1 MEHQEYL
8 VNELAKLCGIVP
20 DYWDIFG
27 KKHTAT
33 QEMKRATLRAMRIDV
48 DSTEALEREIRM
60 RGTRPW
66 TTVLEPVMVFS
77 AEKQPVEVPLHLP
90 VPEGAEDGLS
100 ITWSLKDEQCR
111 VSKHSLTEKAITTA
125 GTNWIDG
132 TRYIRIMLKDEADR
146 EPGYYDLYVECN
158 HRDGIFAGGS
168 KSLSITSRVAIAPDA
183 CYLPEKLKS
192 GKAWGLAVNLYAVRS
207 ERNWGIG
214 DFTDLARIVEWVHGL
229 GGGFV
234 GINPLH
240 AIPNTYPYGI
250 SPYSPIS
257 RMYKNFIYLDMEA
270 VPDVAES
277 EAAGDILRSEAFQ
290 KDLGEVRSADLIDYP
305 RIAKMK
311 ERILAPAFVS
321 FLKKH
326 HGKGTSRDEAFR
338 KYCEEEGRALDAFA
352 LYSALWKHLHET
364 RGTHGWPQWPQEY
377 KDHEGEAVRAFGKD
391 HNRERLYHAYVQW
404 LIHEQL
410 GGASALS
417 VKLGMPLGLY
427 HDLAIGAIGGGSDA
441 WIYQSVMGLA
451 DVGAPP
457 DDFSP
462 AGQNWGFPPMTP
474 EQLKETGYEPVIRT
488 MRESMK
494 YGGALRIDHALG
506 LFRLYWIPRGK
517 EPREGVYV
525 EYPHEDLLRIIALE
539 SVRNKVVVIGEDLGT
554 IGDNVREALKQFN
567 MLSYRLFY
575 FERNYPDPSFRM
587 PEKYPEP
594 ALCAV
599 TTHDLPTLTGYWQGR
614 DIAVRKEQGMY
625 PDDESWKGQLQERE
639 RDKKLLLELLRSQGL
654 LPAGSPEGP
663 GEMPGMTSDLMIAIY
678 RFLDS
683 TPSRL
688 MLVSLDDVIG
698 TLDQQ
703 NLPGTVDS
711 HPNWQQRTPLTLEA
725 MVRDRRFLD
734 LAARLTRST
743 RL

>member
-1 MEHQEYL
+1 MEHQEHL
-8 VNELAKLCGIVP
+8 INELAKLCGIVP
-20 DYWDIFG
+20 EYWDIFG
-27 KKHTAT
+27 KKHIAT

-48 DSTEALEREIRM
+48 DSTEALEREIRV
-60 RGTRPW
+60 RGSRPW
-66 TTVLEPVMVFS
+66 TTVLEPVLVFS

-90 VPEGAEDGLS
+90 VPEGAEAGLS
-100 ITWSLKDEQCR
+100 IDWTFSDEEGR
-111 VSKHSLTEKAITTA
+111 VSRHSLAGSALIPA
-125 GTNWIDG
+125 GTHWIDG
-132 TRYIRIMLKDEADR
+132 RRYIRVMLKDGAVR
-146 EPGYYDLYVECN
+146 KPGYYGLSVNCS
-158 HRDGIFAGGS
+158 HQGGIFPDGANNLGS
-168 KSLSITSRVAIAPDA
+168 SASLVIAPDA
-183 CYLPEKLKS
+183 CYIPENLKS

-214 DFTDLARIVEWVHGL
+214 DFTDLARIVEWVSGL

-240 AIPNTYPYGI
+240 SIPNTYPYGI

-257 RMYKNFIYLDMEA
+257 RMYKNFIYLDMDA
-270 VPDVAES
+270 VPDVADS
-277 EAAGDILRSEAFQ
+277 DAAGAILRSAAFQ
-290 KDLGEVRSADLIDYP
+290 KDLDEVRRADLIDYP
-305 RIAKMK
+305 RIAKLK
-311 ERILAPAFVS
+311 ERLLGPAFAG
-321 FLKKH
+321 FLEKH
-326 HGKGTSRDEAFR
+326 HAKGTSRDEAFR
-338 KYCEEEGRALDAFA
+338 KYREEEGAALDAFA

-364 RGTHGWPQWPQEY
+364 RGTHGWPQWPEEY
-377 KDHEGEAVRAFGKD
+377 RDHEGDAIAAFG
-391 HNRERLYHAYVQW
+391 REHPEEVLYHAYVQW

-410 GGASALS
+410 GAASARAEQ
-417 VKLGMPLGLY
+417 LGMSLGLY

-441 WIYQSVMGLA
+441 WVYQQVMGLA

-474 EQLKETGYEPVIRT
+474 EQLKDAGYEPVIRT

-517 EPREGVYV
+517 EPKEGVYV

-575 FERNYPDPSFRM
+575 FERNYPDPSFRL
-587 PEKYPEP
+587 PGKYPEP
-594 ALCAV
+594 ALCAI
-599 TTHDLPTLTGYWQGR
+599 TTHDLPTLTGYWQAR
-614 DIAVRKEQGMY
+614 DIEVRKQQGMY
-625 PDDESWKGQLQERE
+625 PDDGSWKQQLQERE
-639 RDKKLLLELLRSQGL
+639 RDKKLLLDLLSSQGL
-654 LPAGSPEGP
+654 LPEGYSPGP
-663 GEMPGMTSDLMIAIY
+663 GELPGMTPELMIAIY

-711 HPNWQQRTPLTLEA
+711 HPNWRQRTPLTLEA
-725 MVRDRRFLD
+725 MVRDRRFPE
-734 LAARLTRST
+734 LAASLTRSP
-743 RL
+743 RP